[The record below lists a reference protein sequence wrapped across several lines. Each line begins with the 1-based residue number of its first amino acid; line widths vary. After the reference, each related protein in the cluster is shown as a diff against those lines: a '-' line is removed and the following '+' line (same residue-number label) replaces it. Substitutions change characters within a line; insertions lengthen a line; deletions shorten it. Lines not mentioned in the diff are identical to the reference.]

1 MMILPSEQFAK
12 RAPSDVAADRPY
24 AILKR
29 GLDVALSGI
38 GLLILLPLFA
48 VVAIAIKLDSRGP
61 IVYSQER
68 IGLNRRRR
76 GTGSLPRGGERRRAD
91 SFGRPF
97 KMYKFRSMV
106 ADAEK
111 GTGPVW
117 ATKTDSRVTRVGKL
131 LRKTRIDETPQ
142 LWNVLLGDMSIVG
155 PRPERP
161 TFVRSFAEALPGYS
175 ERCAALPGIT
185 GLAQVK
191 SQYDSSIETVNR
203 KLQYDLYYVRYGRLM
218 LDLKI
223 MAATVK
229 VMARGE
235 GAH

>member
-1 MMILPSEQFAK
+1 MMILPSEHLAK
-12 RAPSDVAADRPY
+12 RAASDAVADRPY
-24 AILKR
+24 AIFKR
-29 GLDVALSGI
+29 GLDIALSGF
-38 GLLILLPLFA
+38 GLLCLLPLFA
-48 VVAIAIKLDSRGP
+48 IVAVAIKLDSRGP

-68 IGLNRRRR
+68 VGLNRRRGR
-76 GTGSLPRGGERRRAD
+76 AGAPPRDGDRRRAD

-97 KMYKFRSMV
+97 KIYKFRSMV
-106 ADAEK
+106 VDAEK

-117 ATKTDSRVTRVGKL
+117 ATKTDSRVTRLGKL

-161 TFVRSFAEALPGYS
+161 TFVRSFAESLPGYS
-175 ERCAALPGIT
+175 DRCAALPGIT

>member
-1 MMILPSEQFAK
+1 MMILPSEQLAK
-12 RAPSDVAADRPY
+12 RAPSGAISGRPY
-24 AILKR
+24 AIFKR
-29 GLDVALSGI
+29 GLDAVLSAVAL
-38 GLLILLPLFA
+38 LALLPLFV
-48 VVAIAIKLDSRGP
+48 VVAIAIKLDSPGP

-76 GTGSLPRGGERRRAD
+76 RDGAGPDGAERRRAD

-97 KMYKFRSMV
+97 KIYKFRSMV
-106 ADAEK
+106 TDAEK
-111 GTGPVW
+111 NSGPVW
-117 ATKTDSRVTRVGKL
+117 ATKTDSRVTRLGKL

-161 TFVRSFAEALPGYS
+161 TFVRSFAESLPGYP

-203 KLQYDLYYVRYGRLM
+203 KLQYDLYYVRHGRLM